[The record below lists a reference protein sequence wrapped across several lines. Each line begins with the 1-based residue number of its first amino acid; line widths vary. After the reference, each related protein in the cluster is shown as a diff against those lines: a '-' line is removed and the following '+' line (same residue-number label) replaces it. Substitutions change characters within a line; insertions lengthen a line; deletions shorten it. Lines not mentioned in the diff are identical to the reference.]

1 MSAIS
6 AMAPCAESSQM
17 ELQSTLMVIAQQHR
31 SKVTVAVDVDSS
43 ISGMEGNMITTL
55 RGAASPSVL

>member
-1 MSAIS
+1 
-6 AMAPCAESSQM
+6 MAPCAESSQM
-17 ELQSTLMVIAQQHR
+17 ELQSTLMVIAQQHQ

>member
-1 MSAIS
+1 
-6 AMAPCAESSQM
+6 MAPCAESSQM

-31 SKVTVAVDVDSS
+31 SKVTVAVDVGSS

>member
-1 MSAIS
+1 
-6 AMAPCAESSQM
+6 MAPCAESSQM
-17 ELQSTLMVIAQQHR
+17 ELQSTLMVIAQQRR

>member
-1 MSAIS
+1 
-6 AMAPCAESSQM
+6 MAPCAESSQM
-17 ELQSTLMVIAQQHR
+17 ELQSTLMVIAQQHQL
-31 SKVTVAVDVDSS
+31 KVTVAVDVDSS